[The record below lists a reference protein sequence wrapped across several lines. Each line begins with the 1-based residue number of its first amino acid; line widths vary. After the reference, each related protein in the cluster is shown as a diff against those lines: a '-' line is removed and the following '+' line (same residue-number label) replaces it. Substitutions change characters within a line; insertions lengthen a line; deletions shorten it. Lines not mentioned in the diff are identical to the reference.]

1 MFEQAKGY
9 ADNRIIESQDQTLR
23 AITDVS
29 ASTKRLAL
37 IVCHRGTE
45 LSTCYDQLYPEIG
58 PDKILNGAP

>member
-1 MFEQAKGY
+1 MFDQSKQY

-58 PDKILNGAP
+58 PNKTSEGAP